1 MPQPSSIFLHAN
13 ACICSCP
20 STDTTNTT
28 TQVPESTHTLAWL
41 CISFPGSKEKFY
53 ESLFA
58 FCRNRKYFSC
68 QPEHVKRTNTDKQA
82 AFASTVCLRGVCEVV
97 LCEICRYI
105 CVYIFT
111 CIYVFMSVLSIKF
124 VILYLKCIFPCKHIC
139 TYVHLPVEAPI
150 VNIHM
155 RLCLAFHSTSLN
167 IHAYLLRYVLQST
180 HSCSAY
186 ASTIC
191 NGLDITKYFQIQNY
205 SSLFNLKY
213 SLLLLL

>member
-1 MPQPSSIFLHAN
+1 MPTHRHNQHNYTSSRKH
-13 ACICSCP
+13 
-20 STDTTNTT
+20 
-28 TQVPESTHTLAWL
+28 THTLAWL

-97 LCEICRYI
+97 LYEICRYI
-105 CVYIFT
+105 CIYIFT

-167 IHAYLLRYVLQST
+167 IHAYLLTYVL
-180 HSCSAY
+180 
-186 ASTIC
+186 
-191 NGLDITKYFQIQNY
+191 
-205 SSLFNLKY
+205 
-213 SLLLLL
+213 